1 MQTHNGITDGSEASG
16 SAVAAIGS
24 MLEEAGVIGVYNVQ
38 CIGPDGQ
45 IKWEDITAGSL
56 VDAWLLPA
64 TTADH
69 SSDEHLVDPIRVT
82 VGNIVAGSGFTIY
95 GYPADIQTFGQKTL
109 AGSKPDQQADVYGA
123 YNIAWVWN

>member
-1 MQTHNGITDGSEASG
+1 MGAQGTVTLNFGAFPGSNEANVTVTGQTG
-16 SAVAAIGS
+16 
-24 MLEEAGVIGVYNVQ
+24 
-38 CIGPDGQ
+38 
-45 IKWEDITAGSL
+45 ITAGSL